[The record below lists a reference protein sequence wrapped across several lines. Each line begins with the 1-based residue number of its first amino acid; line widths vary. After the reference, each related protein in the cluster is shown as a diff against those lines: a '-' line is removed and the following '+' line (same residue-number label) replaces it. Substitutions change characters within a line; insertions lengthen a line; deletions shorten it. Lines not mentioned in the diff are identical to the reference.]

1 MAKQYPNRTD
11 LRNPMQQAKFT
22 GQTYGQAKQQ
32 QQAQQAVP
40 SAPPPT
46 EMATQQLPPPPAP
59 GQVADL
65 TGATQRPNEPITAGM
80 DFGAG
85 PTSGIFGP
93 ALRPEPGSNADLA
106 ERVRAIA
113 TIYPN
118 PALLQ
123 LLMDLQ
129 A

>member
-1 MAKQYPNRTD
+1 MATDYPNRSD
-11 LRNPMQQAKFT
+11 LRNPMTQAKFT
-22 GQTYGQAKQQ
+22 GQTYGQATQQ
-32 QQAQQAVP
+32 TQSQQAVP
-40 SAPPPT
+40 SAPSPTDNVPMSPPT
-46 EMATQQLPPPPAP
+46 PIP
-59 GQVADL
+59 GQVTDL

-85 PTSGIFGP
+85 PNSGVFG
-93 ALRPEPGSNADLA
+93 ASMRPEPGSNMDLA

-113 TIYPN
+113 SIYPN

-129 A
+129 E